1 MQQSTILLNSDEFW
15 LQFNSK
21 VLVDAGSRKNNARSM
36 KKFAEKWRE
45 KVCEICNFDLD
56 LR

>member
-1 MQQSTILLNSDEFW
+1 M
-15 LQFNSK
+15 
-21 VLVDAGSRKNNARSM
+21 LVDDGTNKDQARFV

-56 LR
+56 LV

>member
-1 MQQSTILLNSDEFW
+1 M
-15 LQFNSK
+15 
-21 VLVDAGSRKNNARSM
+21 LVDAGSMKNNARFM

-56 LR
+56 LNQMEC